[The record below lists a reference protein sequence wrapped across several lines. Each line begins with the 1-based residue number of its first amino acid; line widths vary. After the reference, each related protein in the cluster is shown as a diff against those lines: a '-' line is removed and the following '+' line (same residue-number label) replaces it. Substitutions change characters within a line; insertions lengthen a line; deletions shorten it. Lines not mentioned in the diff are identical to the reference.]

1 MIFVFLI
8 PRQRSLWTCGVQ
20 WTGPVAFCLAGT
32 LCIASSSPPYTPKRW
47 FKQRGV
53 GPFSRG
59 HWHIFSLRGRT
70 TAEKLKAFSNCIPF
84 LKKKILYITC
94 LSFVFFFWRYQCFTF
109 WTVFK
114 NVISILLLFFF
125 IIILGIDHFHIF
137 FQFQFRILG
146 YDGVQQ
152 TFKDY
157 FKFLKKDNRYLFLN
171 EVM

>member
-20 WTGPVAFCLAGT
+20 WTGPVALCLAGT

-84 LKKKILYITC
+84 LKKKKFCILHVC
-94 LSFVFFFWRYQCFTF
+94 HLCSFFDVI
-109 WTVFK
+109 
-114 NVISILLLFFF
+114 NVLPFELFLKMLYPSCYCFF

-157 FKFLKKDNRYLFLN
+157 FKF
-171 EVM
+171 